1 MTKNSSTNHAES
13 TPLVQNDRNVVSGDK
28 EGETLT
34 TIKASMTT
42 TTRRSATVRFVTM
55 LLSVTAVVV
64 LIFFVA
70 APNWSIVG
78 GIFGASN
85 SASVALVE
93 TRAFRGSEFDLSGNL
108 AARGYY
114 FGHGRLY
121 AGEQV
126 TIDGSTQLSPYIN
139 FNNGGKVYTMEMTSK
154 LTFLEGGDVL
164 VYRIKLNARGPIG
177 FNTGCGHLRFIQENG
192 CYDTYRVCS
201 STTKDHE
208 VLINDPTPDRYH
220 PETIVPV
227 VVRIDW
233 SNFAFHDS
241 SSYTCKLS

>member
-1 MTKNSSTNHAES
+1 MTSTNHTES
-13 TPLVQNDRNVVSGDK
+13 TLLVQNDHNVVSGDK

-34 TIKASMTT
+34 TTKASMMMT
-42 TTRRSATVRFVTM
+42 TTRRSATVRFVMM
-55 LLSVTAVVV
+55 LLSAKAVVV
-64 LIFFVA
+64 LVLFVA
-70 APNWSIVG
+70 ALKWSIVG

-85 SASVALVE
+85 SVSVALVE

-114 FGHGRLY
+114 FGHGRLH

-164 VYRIKLNARGPIG
+164 VYRIKLNARGPVG
-177 FNTGCGHLRFIQENG
+177 FNTGCGHLRFTQESG
-192 CYDTYRVCS
+192 HQDTYRVCS
-201 STTKDHE
+201 STTKDRE
-208 VLINDPTPDRYH
+208 VLLYNRTPDRYH
-220 PETIVPV
+220 PQPILSWV

-233 SNFAFHDS
+233 SNFAFHD
-241 SSYTCKLS
+241 

>member
-1 MTKNSSTNHAES
+1 MTSTNHTES
-13 TPLVQNDRNVVSGDK
+13 TLLVQNDHNVVSGDK

-34 TIKASMTT
+34 TTKASMMMT
-42 TTRRSATVRFVTM
+42 TTRRSATVRFVMM
-55 LLSVTAVVV
+55 LLSAKAVVV
-64 LIFFVA
+64 LVLFVA
-70 APNWSIVG
+70 ALKWSIVG

-85 SASVALVE
+85 SVSVALVE

-114 FGHGRLY
+114 FGHGRLH

-126 TIDGSTQLSPYIN
+126 TIDGSTQLSPYIR
-139 FNNGGKVYTMEMTSK
+139 FNNGGLVNWIKMTSK

-220 PETIVPV
+220 PLPIVPV

-233 SNFAFHDS
+233 SNFGFHD
-241 SSYTCKLS
+241 